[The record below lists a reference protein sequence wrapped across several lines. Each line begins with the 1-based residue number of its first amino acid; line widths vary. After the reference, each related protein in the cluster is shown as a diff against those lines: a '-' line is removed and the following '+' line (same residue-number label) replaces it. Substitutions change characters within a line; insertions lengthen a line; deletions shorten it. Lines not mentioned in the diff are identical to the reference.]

1 MSAPRHTS
9 IGCNHLGVRV
19 ILLFGV
25 LIIEFSKIHGHKHL
39 LYWDKYNLNHP
50 EHHASTRKNN
60 TTSNGRENGGKK
72 IKLLNTQTNYNNI
85 VTHRVCLL
93 NKH

>member
-1 MSAPRHTS
+1 MDIS
-9 IGCNHLGVRV
+9 IFSTGTNIILITQSIMHLPEKI
-19 ILLFGV
+19 ILLQMEGKMG
-25 LIIEFSKIHGHKHL
+25 E
-39 LYWDKYNLNHP
+39 
-50 EHHASTRKNN
+50 
-60 TTSNGRENGGKK
+60 KK

>member
-1 MSAPRHTS
+1 MDIS
-9 IGCNHLGVRV
+9 IFSTGTNIILITQSIMHL
-19 ILLFGV
+19 
-25 LIIEFSKIHGHKHL
+25 
-39 LYWDKYNLNHP
+39 P
-50 EHHASTRKNN
+50 EKNN
-60 TTSNGRENGGKK
+60 TASNGRENGGKK